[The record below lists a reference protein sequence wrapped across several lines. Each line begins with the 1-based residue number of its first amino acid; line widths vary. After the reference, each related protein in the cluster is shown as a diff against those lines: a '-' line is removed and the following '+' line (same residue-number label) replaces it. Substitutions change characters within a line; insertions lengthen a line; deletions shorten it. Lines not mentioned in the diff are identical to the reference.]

1 MSITTQ
7 QRRKFGGDRGEA
19 ICPRIN
25 APALGV
31 CKKRANRFAEAVK
44 LARKSAATGPARR
57 YNADVTTIAQELI
70 DQARSGEP
78 EAYARLVRALQ
89 AREVPVA
96 VLIELARSPDIPL
109 RRAAVQGSHGR
120 TEAPL
125 LEAICTLSGDP
136 AELVRHT
143 LAEALAEAADWPLD
157 RAVERLLRDD
167 DEEVRLIAARS
178 ARRRPAVEATLI
190 ARLAQDE
197 DWRVR
202 RAVAEALAGAAPRS
216 ALPPLV
222 AALGSDAD
230 RDVSEVAA
238 ASIEHHLGRL
248 GGYPA
253 DLSRPKLPVLEE
265 AHKRVTG
272 FRGSYPRL
280 IAWLAER
287 VAHDVDVDQLRG
299 FGTLLTAETEADRLP
314 HAYGVES
321 VCTAVQAVLNGA
333 PPRAVVLLGEPGSGK
348 TAVVHELTH
357 RLRTDPTGPWH
368 VLRVA
373 PADLLAGTTWL
384 GEWQTKVRNLVQTVR
399 QPRRVV
405 LYVPNLE
412 ELSEAG
418 RSAQSDSN
426 VATALAPYIERGEV
440 AILGESTPDAFRMGL
455 GAVGS
460 LRRLFHAVEVREP
473 DTQQTRRVLQAV
485 RDEAVADVPE
495 PVLDRLVELADFY
508 LTGTAQPGRTVGLL
522 RRVLGDTAGRSG
534 PVRERDVLTTLS
546 TSTGIPIDFLDDAVP
561 LDRAHIR
568 SFFEA
573 RVMGQPEAVD
583 AVVDLVTLVKAGLT
597 DPGKPFGVLFFIG
610 PTGVGKT
617 ELARSLAELL
627 FGDAARLLRLDMSEF
642 ATYDAHE
649 RLIGWGG
656 KPGLLTAAVRE
667 RPFSVLLF
675 DEIEK
680 AHPNVFDLCLQVF
693 DAGRLTDKQ
702 GRTADFRRS
711 IIILTSNIGSAVN
724 REAPVGFGRG
734 GTPEKAPD
742 RDATLRELGRCFRPE
757 FLNRLDRI
765 VLFQPLAEET
775 AVKIAQR
782 EVARVLARSGLRRR
796 RLDVDVDAAVLAL
809 LLREGYSVAYGA
821 RPLKRTVERLVLLP
835 VARAIAAGNVPPGA
849 LLHLKAR
856 GGQVV
861 VEVAASESD
870 SLNLPAPVPVAAVS
884 HTQRIGELVAR
895 MAELRAQAGPLA
907 ARKSEL
913 VARAAAANFWDD
925 PETARGVQDEIY
937 RLDGV
942 FAALD
947 SLERTLRLETEA
959 SGSARGFAS
968 GGAKPQAAPLAH
980 ARLDER
986 LAALESRARHVG
998 FLVHCRDGRELGDA
1012 YLSLTLV
1019 ASRGVGLDAV
1029 AKLAGMYAGLARR
1042 RGLETQALDDRRGGA
1057 PPEDTL
1063 TLLVCGAGA
1072 YALLAGEAGLH
1083 QVSRG
1088 TPRGRQRPDRDVVRV
1103 EVMPAP
1109 SAGPVADEVR
1119 TEVRPLADV
1128 RGRLLAKPRFEVQ
1141 LLHVPTMIAV
1151 RAWTDG
1157 PKVEAVDR
1165 LRPLLAARVEATK
1178 ERAEPTAGDGL
1189 GPFVRRYILGPAP
1202 LVRDLRTRRST
1213 GRLDRVLQ
1221 GHIDMFLGS

>member
-1 MSITTQ
+1 MS
-7 QRRKFGGDRGEA
+7 
-19 ICPRIN
+19 
-25 APALGV
+25 
-31 CKKRANRFAEAVK
+31 
-44 LARKSAATGPARR
+44 
-57 YNADVTTIAQELI
+57 TIPPEWI

-78 EAYARLVRALQ
+78 EPFLRLVRAL
-89 AREVPVA
+89 RGVPA
-96 VLIELARSPDIPL
+96 SVLIELARSPDVPL
-109 RRAAVQGSHGR
+109 RRAAVQASRGR
-120 TEAPL
+120 TEVEL
-125 LEAICTLSGDP
+125 LDVLVTLAGDP
-136 AELVRHT
+136 AALVRHT
-143 LAEALAEAADWPLD
+143 LAEALADTADWPLD
-157 RAVERLLRDD
+157 GAVERLLRDD

-190 ARLAQDE
+190 ARLTQDE

-202 RAVAEALAGAAPRS
+202 RAVAEALAGAAPRLT
-216 ALPPLV
+216 LPPLV
-222 AALGSDAD
+222 AALGADSD
-230 RDVSEVAA
+230 RDVAEAAA
-238 ASIEHHLGRL
+238 ASIEQHLHRL

-253 DLSRPKLPVLEE
+253 DLARPKLPILEE
-265 AHKRVTG
+265 AHKRVAG

-280 IAWLAER
+280 LAWLAER
-287 VAHDVDVDQLRG
+287 VAHDVDVDQLST
-299 FGTLLTAETEADRLP
+299 FGTLLTAEAESDRLP
-314 HAYGVES
+314 HAYGVEA

-357 RLRTDPTGPWH
+357 RLRTDLTGPWQ

-455 GAVGS
+455 GAIGS

-473 DTQQTRRVLQAV
+473 DAPQTRRVLQAV

-522 RRVLGDTAGRSG
+522 RRVLGDTAGRTG

-617 ELARSLAELL
+617 ELARALAELL
-627 FGDAARLLRLDMSEF
+627 FGDAARLFRLDMSEF

-680 AHPNVFDLCLQVF
+680 AHPNVFDLCLQIF

-711 IIILTSNIGSAVN
+711 IIILTSNIGSTVN

-734 GTPEKAPD
+734 GTPEKVPD
-742 RDATLRELGRCFRPE
+742 RDATLRELSRCFRPE

-782 EVARVLARSGLRRR
+782 EVTRVLARSGLRRR
-796 RLDVDVDAAVLAL
+796 RLDVDVDPAVLAL

-835 VARAIAAGNVPPGA
+835 VARSISAGNVPPGA

-861 VEVAASESD
+861 VEVAAAESD
-870 SLNLPAPVPVAAVS
+870 SVHLPLPPPAVPVSQA
-884 HTQRIGELVAR
+884 QRLSDLEKRI
-895 MAELRAQAGPLA
+895 AELRAEAAPSA

-913 VARAAAANFWDD
+913 VARAAEAGFWDD

-947 SLERTLRLETEA
+947 ALERSLRQESEA
-959 SGSARGFAS
+959 SGGRKPPERASSDGTLHS
-968 GGAKPQAAPLAH
+968 GGLRAPLAH
-980 ARLDER
+980 SRLDER
-986 LAALESRARHVG
+986 LAALESRARHVA

-1012 YLSLTLV
+1012 YLCLTLV

-1029 AKLAGMYAGLARR
+1029 AKLAAMYAALARR
-1042 RGLETQALDDRRGGA
+1042 RGLDTQVLDDRHAAA

-1063 TLLVCGAGA
+1063 TLLVCGSGA
-1072 YALLAGEAGLH
+1072 YALLTGEAGLH

-1088 TPRGRQRPDRDVVRV
+1088 TPKGRQRPDRDVVRV
-1103 EVMPAP
+1103 EVLPALSLGP
-1109 SAGPVADEVR
+1109 AGDEVR
-1119 TEVRPLADV
+1119 SEVKPLADV
-1128 RGRLLAKPRFEVQ
+1128 RGRLLARPRFEVQ

-1157 PKVEAVDR
+1157 PKSEAVDR
-1165 LRPLLAARVEATK
+1165 LRPLLAARVEAAK
-1178 ERAEPTAGDGL
+1178 ERTEPTADGGL
-1189 GPFVRRYILGPAP
+1189 GPYVRRYILGPAP

-1221 GHIDMFLGS
+1221 GHIDMFLQSEPDRQG